1 MPDDALLLAAEEDR
15 LSNDE
20 EVALQVDRMLL
31 APQAR
36 DAFWSFFVQWLHLK
50 DVKSMVRDPR
60 YYPLFSAEDAEQM
73 YDDARAFVEDSIW
86 SENGSVVDLFQKP
99 FKVPGDP
106 ENVRAGVF

>member
-1 MPDDALLLAAEEDR
+1 MAAFERCQIDG
-15 LSNDE
+15 
-20 EVALQVDRMLL
+20 A
-31 APQAR
+31 
-36 DAFWSFFVQWLHLK
+36 
-50 DVKSMVRDPR
+50 DPR

-106 ENVRAGVF
+106 ENVRRRGILSVPACACSDV